1 MFILTEMQD
10 NIRVEPRKFG
20 SDMGQEIA
28 KELNKKFANKVSNRR
43 LFTPEYTPIGAG
55 GVYIIRRFLVDG
67 QEQNILFVN
76 ALNPRL

>member
-28 KELNKKFANKVSNRR
+28 KELNRKFANKVRGS
-43 LFTPEYTPIGAG
+43 
-55 GVYIIRRFLVDG
+55 
-67 QEQNILFVN
+67 
-76 ALNPRL
+76 